1 MNPTKNRLDK
11 LLLEKGLA
19 STRSKAQEL
28 IRNQKV
34 MVDGQI
40 CVVPGKMFHDS
51 SEIKLLESEHPYVS
65 RGGVKLAG
73 AIEEFQIQV
82 KGKRAL
88 DVGQSTGG
96 FTEALLSLGAVEVVG
111 IEVGHSQL
119 HSSLAINPKVK
130 TLEKTDIRSVKPSE
144 IGGKFPIVVM
154 DVSFISVTEVLPALS
169 SFLEPEG
176 DLLVLIKPQ
185 FEVSPAILGG
195 GGILRKE
202 NERVKVLEE
211 RKHFCRSL
219 GFTVA
224 GISDSKITG
233 GDGNQETFLHLRLL
247 SSKIEN

>member
-1 MNPTKNRLDK
+1 M
-11 LLLEKGLA
+11 A

-34 MVDGQI
+34 MVDGQV
-40 CVVPGKMFHDS
+40 CVVPGKMVHES

-65 RGGVKLAG
+65 RGGIKLAG
-73 AIEEFQIQV
+73 AIEQFQIQV

-96 FTEALLSLGAVEVVG
+96 FTEALLNLGATEVVG
-111 IEVGHSQL
+111 VEVGHSQL
-119 HSSLAINPKVK
+119 HPSLAANPKVK
-130 TLEKTDIRSVKPSE
+130 TLEKTDIRSLKPSDL
-144 IGGKFPIVVM
+144 GGAFPIVVM
-154 DVSFISVTEVLPALS
+154 DVSFISVTEILPSLS
-169 SFLEPEG
+169 LFLEPNA
-176 DLLVLIKPQ
+176 DLVVLIKPQ
-185 FEVSPAILGG
+185 FEVAPSLLGG